1 LKSYHFSVG
10 QIKLMVL
17 LDGSEI
23 ISEKELHDVFKP
35 LPDAFLQASRNMP
48 RADEFCYNVLYL
60 ESGGEHILIDTGI
73 GAVHQPQYG
82 NMLDVLKQEGIAAEQ
97 IDKVLISHLHLDHI
111 GGLTADHRAI
121 FPNAEIYLPRLEW
134 EHWVESGRAPAE
146 RTEIVKGIFQPYSER
161 IHDVNDG
168 DRVAEG
174 VTATALP
181 GHTPGHCGFMIE
193 SSGER
198 LLHMV
203 DTLHHLPQVVFP
215 EVSPVFDIQ
224 PDVSPV
230 TRRRVLEQAAEEGL
244 LTLAYHL
251 RFPGIGH
258 IIRNGETFA
267 WQPIE

>member
-1 LKSYHFSVG
+1 
-10 QIKLMVL
+10 MVL
-17 LDGSEI
+17 LDGSET
-23 ISEKELHDVFKP
+23 ISEQELHDVFKP
-35 LPDAFLQASRNMP
+35 LPDAFLQAHRETP
-48 RADEFCYNVLYL
+48 QADEFCYNVLYL

-73 GAVHQPQYG
+73 GAAHKPQYG
-82 NMLDVLKQEGIAAEQ
+82 NLLDVLLQEGIAAEQ

-111 GGLTADHRAI
+111 GGLTADHQPM
-121 FPNAEIYLPRLEW
+121 FPNAGIYLPRLEW
-134 EHWVESGRAPAE
+134 EHWIESGRAPAE
-146 RTEIVKGIFQPYSER
+146 RTEIVKSIFQPYSGR
-161 IHDVNDG
+161 IYYVSDG
-168 DRVAEG
+168 DTVAEG
-174 VTATALP
+174 VTVTALP

-193 SSGER
+193 SSGEH

-203 DTLHHLPQVVFP
+203 DTLHHLPQVAFP

-224 PDVSPV
+224 PEVSPV